1 MQFSAVLDPPGKAAG
16 LDPRFSWCTVG
27 VHVCFHDPVQLGLD
41 HSIKTLLRVGPSLP
55 LSEELKKKKKESGGQ
70 WHSNNTRLY
79 GTYRTWESSRFTSGE
94 LHEHSGHA
102 YTHDLGLT

>member
-55 LSEELKKKKKESGGQ
+55 LSEELKKKKNLEA
-70 WHSNNTRLY
+70 N
-79 GTYRTWESSRFTSGE
+79 GTAITPDSMELIALGKVPDSHLESSMNI
-94 LHEHSGHA
+94 
-102 YTHDLGLT
+102 LGMHIPMIWG